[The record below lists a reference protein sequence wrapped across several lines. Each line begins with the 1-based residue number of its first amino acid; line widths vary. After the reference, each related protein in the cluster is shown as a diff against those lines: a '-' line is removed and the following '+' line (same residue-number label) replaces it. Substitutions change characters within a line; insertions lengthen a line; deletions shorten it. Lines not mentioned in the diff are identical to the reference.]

1 MGPRS
6 IQQVLTTRIRK
17 EYTLFPVSRKVRQ
30 IAIVDEKDD
39 PKSLFFIFL
48 IVHASKYAPNM
59 TSMNFLNF
67 SLKSDAAA
75 AEGEAGIFEQLSMG
89 LLMVERQ
96 EPAGTCPSIRL
107 ALLQCFIPLSC
118 FWRFVCGSGYLN

>member
-1 MGPRS
+1 MD
-6 IQQVLTTRIRK
+6 QQQPVLVLEQHQHHKITK
-17 EYTLFPVSRKVRQ
+17 LVFALSEEWSGWPAGCKGF
-30 IAIVDEKDD
+30 
-39 PKSLFFIFL
+39 
-48 IVHASKYAPNM
+48 
-59 TSMNFLNF
+59 
-67 SLKSDAAA
+67 KSDAAA